1 VKHSGIAIILPHR
14 ERYQQAGGGAVAFCV
29 RDIATYSRY
38 LPQLHVFG
46 DPVETPFDLPPFEG
60 VPLAPPSFRRRTL
73 RYLLAIRKRMKTF
86 RPSLVEVHNRPLI
99 ALDQLRH
106 STGYPVLLYLHN
118 DPLNMRGFVDVRARK
133 ELLDR
138 GGYVVGVSDYICRRM
153 LEGLEDHPNRN
164 RVVVVLNGVDTE
176 QPVFNEPMKKRKEI
190 LYVGRL
196 IPEKGSLIYAQ
207 AMKHVLEAAPD
218 WRAVMI
224 GALKFDEPGRMKP
237 YDSEVLSTMKAL
249 GERGEITG
257 YMTREQVLER
267 MKAAELVVIPSLWE
281 DPCPLVAIEAMAAGC
296 AVVTTRRGGLP
307 ALVQD
312 AGVLIDDVTP
322 EALTRE
328 ILGLISDDARR
339 NELQAMASD
348 RAHKD
353 LDVRITSGRLD
364 DLRMSM
370 LSWPIDHGYA
380 VFGDSASLLP

>member
-1 VKHSGIAIILPHR
+1 MMHSGIAIILPHR
-14 ERYQQAGGGAVAFCV
+14 ERYQKSGGGAVAFCV
-29 RDIATYSRY
+29 HDISTYSRY

-46 DPVETPFDLPPFEG
+46 DPIDEPFDLPPFEG
-60 VPLAPPSFRRRTL
+60 MPLAPPTFRRRTL
-73 RYLLAIRKRMKTF
+73 RYLLSVRKRMKTF

-106 STGYPVLLYLHN
+106 STSYPVLLYLHN

-164 RVVVVLNGVDTE
+164 RVVVNLNGVDTA
-176 QPVFNEPMKKRKEI
+176 QSVFNEPVEKRKEI

-196 IPEKGSLIYAQ
+196 IPEKGGLVYAQ
-207 AMKHVLEAAPD
+207 AMRQVLEAAPE
-218 WRAVMI
+218 WKAVMI

-237 YDSEVLSTMKAL
+237 YDSEVLATMKAL
-249 GERGEITG
+249 GDRGEIAG
-257 YMTREQVLER
+257 YMTREQVLAR
-267 MKAAELVVIPSLWE
+267 MRAAEIVVIPSLWE

-312 AGVLIDDVTP
+312 TGILIDDVTP
-322 EALTRE
+322 EVLTGE
-328 ILGLISDDARR
+328 ILALLGDEARR
-339 NELQAMASD
+339 RELQALAAE
-348 RAHKD
+348 RARKD

-370 LSWPIDHGYA
+370 LSWPIDHGHA
-380 VFGDSASLLP
+380 VFGNTASLLP